1 MQFLLQG
8 VAVRGGGDMAV
19 AAGVTVAG
27 TARLRLVEVGPGR
40 GGLYTCLASNQEGDG
55 ESNALALQVQCEY
68 IQHSW
73 LRHLSHYLTRVHIC
87 HKNTLYST

>member
-1 MQFLLQG
+1 MQG

-19 AAGVTVAG
+19 PAGVTVAG
-27 TARLRLVEVGPGR
+27 TARLRLVDVGPGR

-68 IQHSW
+68 TFLVLTPVS
-73 LRHLSHYLTRVHIC
+73 LSASPHLS
-87 HKNTLYST
+87 KFSG